1 MSAAFLDLSE
11 LFDPQGKARDSD
23 DLKKSLFAFILDAWN
38 ESAPLVFGKGMPIFD
53 KSLTLEEFCT
63 LRGAEEASDDACE
76 AFHAIGTTYNKAAS
90 LVELGDAAPES
101 LYVTLPRLI
110 KLLRRPA
117 TPYEETDL
125 QEACDKEGLDAK
137 GIPAVFL
144 DYMFWQTL
152 KFLKPHPGFTRV
164 PAEET
169 MVCEQLL
176 EKSLVAAQA
185 PKGKSASLSG
195 PERNL

>member
-1 MSAAFLDLSE
+1 MSAALLDLSG

-38 ESAPLVFGKGMPIFD
+38 ETAPLVFGKGMPVFD
-53 KSLTLEEFCT
+53 KRLTLEAFCA
-63 LRGAEEASDDACE
+63 LRDAEEASDDACE

-117 TPYEETDL
+117 APYEETDL

-137 GIPAVFL
+137 GISAVFL
-144 DYMFWQTL
+144 DYLFWQTL

-169 MVCEQLL
+169 MACEQLL
-176 EKSLVAAQA
+176 EKSLAAA
-185 PKGKSASLSG
+185 PRTSAPRKADGG
-195 PERNL
+195 PSPL